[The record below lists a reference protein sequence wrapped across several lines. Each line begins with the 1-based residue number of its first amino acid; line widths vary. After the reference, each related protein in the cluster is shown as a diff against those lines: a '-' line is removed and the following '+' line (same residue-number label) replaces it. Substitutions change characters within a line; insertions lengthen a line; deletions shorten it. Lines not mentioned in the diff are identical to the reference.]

1 MVDGTIPWQSK
12 QQQIIALSS
21 TKAKY
26 IASASST
33 KEVIW
38 IKQLMKEI
46 RFHQLG
52 PLILHCDNQSCITLI
67 KNPCHDDRSK
77 HIDIKH
83 LIFMRKKNMKIL

>member
-1 MVDGTIPWQSK
+1 LVGGTISLQSK

-46 RFHQLG
+46 RFHQVGSLF
-52 PLILHCDNQSCITLI
+52 LHCDNQSCI
-67 KNPCHDDRSK
+67 
-77 HIDIKH
+77 
-83 LIFMRKKNMKIL
+83 

>member
-1 MVDGTIPWQSK
+1 LGSLVGGTISWQSK

-38 IKQLMKEI
+38 IKQLMVK
-46 RFHQLG
+46 
-52 PLILHCDNQSCITLI
+52 
-67 KNPCHDDRSK
+67 DD
-77 HIDIKH
+77 
-83 LIFMRKKNMKIL
+83 

>member
-1 MVDGTIPWQSK
+1 MTLIGKWWNSCKSTSYYVFILVGGTISLQSK

-46 RFHQLG
+46 RFHQVGSLF
-52 PLILHCDNQSCITLI
+52 LHCDNQSCI
-67 KNPCHDDRSK
+67 
-77 HIDIKH
+77 
-83 LIFMRKKNMKIL
+83 